1 LNFSE
6 SAMLYFQTSSMR
18 IFLPF
23 LLLLSFSAVFAQKG
37 IVRGITVNAAN
48 NQPLSGVKV
57 FMVEISQGVISDS
70 LGNFEITNIPPG
82 IYTFRA
88 SSMGYKTSFQNEITV
103 TNART
108 VNVVLSLEEIISG
121 KESEEVVV
129 KGPKFA
135 RNVESPVSLKTLNS
149 TEIERLP
156 GANRDVSKVIAALPG
171 VASRATFRNDII
183 IRGGSPGENK
193 FYLDGIEVP
202 NINHFA
208 TQGSSGGPVGLLNV
222 NFISEVDFYS
232 GAFPS
237 NRANGL
243 SSVLAFKQKEGN
255 PDGLIT
261 NFALGSSDAALTFD
275 GPLGKKANFIFSAR
289 RSYLQFLFAALKLP
303 ILPTYNDFQYKV
315 NVKLNDK
322 NRISFIGLGAID
334 QFALNTKVNEGLTDT
349 AKLAYNNYLLG
360 NIPMQSQWN
369 YTFGINYQHFS
380 EHAIQSVVV
389 SRNML
394 NNKAYRYKDLI
405 ETPANL
411 LQNYASFE
419 AENKV
424 RMEHT
429 YRKNGFR
436 WNVGVGYEYARY
448 RNESYL
454 NITVQGQP
462 FVVNYASDV
471 FLSKYS
477 MFSQVSQSF
486 FNEHLNL
493 SLGLRMDGSNYTKT
507 MSNPLN
513 QLSPSFSVNYR
524 FNDSWALNGN
534 IARYH
539 QIPAYT
545 ILGYRDY
552 TGSLVNKTNGLQYIQ
567 ADHFVIG
574 TEYRTK
580 KSSRFTL
587 EGFYKSYA
595 HYPFS
600 LKDSICLANQGSD
613 FGVVGNEAVK
623 SISSGRT
630 YGGEFLFQ
638 QKLYKGFYTVLA
650 YTYVISEFKDK
661 NGQYVPTA
669 WDSRHIISLT
679 GGKRFKKGWELGM
692 RWLFSGGSPYTPYDV
707 ATSSLIANWNING
720 TGLLD
725 YNRLNS
731 KRESSF
737 HQLNIRLDKKFF
749 LDKFNMNFYLDIQ
762 NVYGYK
768 AKLAPILLVQTD
780 ASGAPMVDPNNPSHY
795 LTKTIQNTS
804 GIVQPTL
811 GIIIEFATRRKV
823 LPKTLNLQ

>member
-1 LNFSE
+1 
-6 SAMLYFQTSSMR
+6 MR
-18 IFLPF
+18 GLFILLFLSP
-23 LLLLSFSAVFAQKG
+23 LLTLAQNG
-37 IVRGITVNAAN
+37 IVRGKTVNLTN
-48 NQPLSGVKV
+48 NQALDGVKILI
-57 FMVEISQGVISDS
+57 VELSTGTVSDAE
-70 LGNFEITNIPPG
+70 GNYEFTKLPPG

-88 SSMGYKTSFQNEITV
+88 TATGFKPAFQNEISV
-103 TNART
+103 TNARSIT
-108 VNVVLSLEEIISG
+108 LDFQMEELVSG
-121 KESEEVVV
+121 KESDEVVV
-129 KGPKFA
+129 KGPKFQ
-135 RNVESPVSLKTLNS
+135 RNTESPVSLKTLNA

-222 NFISEVDFYS
+222 NFINEVDFYS
-232 GAFPS
+232 GAFPA

-243 SSVLAFKQKEGN
+243 SSVLAFKQKDGN
-255 PDGLIT
+255 EDGLIT

-315 NVKLNDK
+315 NLDLNAK

-334 QFALNTKVNEGLTDT
+334 QFALNANVNDGLTDT
-349 AKLAYNNYLLG
+349 AQIEYNKFLLG

-369 YTFGINYQHFS
+369 YTVGINYQHFS
-380 EHAIQSVVV
+380 EQSVQNIVV

-436 WNVGVGYEYARY
+436 WNVGLGYEYARY
-448 RNESYL
+448 RNETYA
-454 NITVQGQP
+454 NITIQGFP
-462 FVVNYASDV
+462 VVIDYTSDL
-471 FLSKYS
+471 FLSKYA
-477 MFSQVSQSF
+477 FFTQVSQSF
-486 FNEHLNL
+486 FKERLNA
-493 SLGLRMDGSNYTKT
+493 SFGLRMDGSNYSKT
-507 MSNPLN
+507 MANPLN
-513 QLSPSFSVNYR
+513 QLSPSLSLNFRINESL
-524 FNDSWALNGN
+524 ALNAN
-534 IARYH
+534 VSRFH

-545 ILGYRDY
+545 ILGYRNALGD
-552 TGSLVNKTNGLQYIQ
+552 LVNKQNDIQYIR
-567 ADHFVIG
+567 ADHFVVG
-574 TEYRTK
+574 AEYRTK
-580 KSSRFTL
+580 ASSRLTL
-587 EGFYKSYA
+587 EGFYKNYDR
-595 HYPFS
+595 YPFS

-623 SISSGRT
+623 SMSQGRT

-638 QKLYKGFYTVLA
+638 QKLYKGFYAVVA
-650 YTYVISEFKDK
+650 YTYVISEFKNK
-661 NGQYVPTA
+661 NDEYVPTA
-669 WDSRHIISLT
+669 WDSRHIVSLT

-692 RWLFSGGSPYTPYDV
+692 RWLFSGGSPYTPYDIE
-707 ATSSLIANWNING
+707 TSSLISNWNING
-720 TGLLD
+720 VGLLD
-725 YNRLNS
+725 YSRLNTE
-731 KRESSF
+731 REASF
-737 HQLNIRLDKKFF
+737 HQLNVRLDKKLF

-762 NVYGYK
+762 NLYGYK
-768 AKLAPILLVQTD
+768 TKVAPILLVETD
-780 ASGAPMVDPNNPSHY
+780 AAGAPVIDPNDPTRY
-795 LTKTIQNTS
+795 KTKLIENTS
-804 GIVQPTL
+804 GIVQPTI
-811 GIIIEFATRRKV
+811 GIIVEFATKKKA

>member
-1 LNFSE
+1 MRGLFILLFLTPFIIFS
-6 SAMLYFQTSSMR
+6 QN
-18 IFLPF
+18 
-23 LLLLSFSAVFAQKG
+23 G
-37 IVRGITVNAAN
+37 IVRGKTVNLTN
-48 NQPLSGVKV
+48 NQALEGVKILII
-57 FMVEISQGVISDS
+57 ELSTGTISDAE
-70 LGNFEITNIPPG
+70 GNYEFTKLPPG

-88 SSMGYKTSFQNEITV
+88 TATGYKPAFQNEITV
-103 TNART
+103 TNARSIT
-108 VNVVLSLEEIISG
+108 LDFSLEELVSG

-129 KGPKFA
+129 KGPKFQ
-135 RNVESPVSLKTLNS
+135 RNTESPVSLKTLNA

-222 NFISEVDFYS
+222 NFINEVDFYS
-232 GAFPS
+232 GAFPA

-243 SSVLAFKQKEGN
+243 SSVLAFKQKDGN
-255 PDGLIT
+255 EDGLIT

-315 NVKLNDK
+315 NVDLNAK

-334 QFALNTKVNEGLTDT
+334 QFALNADVNDGLTDT
-349 AKLAYNNYLLG
+349 AQIAYNKFLLG

-369 YTFGINYQHFS
+369 YTVGINYQHFS
-380 EHAIQSVVV
+380 EQSIQNIVV

-411 LQNYASFE
+411 LQNYSSFE

-436 WNVGVGYEYARY
+436 WNVGLGYEYARY
-448 RNESYL
+448 RNETYA
-454 NITVQGQP
+454 NVTIQGFP
-462 FVVNYASDV
+462 VVIDYTSDL
-471 FLSKYS
+471 FLSKYA
-477 MFSQVSQSF
+477 FFTQVSQSF
-486 FNEHLNL
+486 FKERLNA
-493 SLGLRMDGSNYTKT
+493 SFGLRMDGSNYSKT
-507 MSNPLN
+507 MANPLN
-513 QLSPSFSVNYR
+513 QLSPSLSLNFRINESL
-524 FNDSWALNGN
+524 ALNAN
-534 IARYH
+534 VSRFH

-545 ILGYRDY
+545 ILGYRNSLGD
-552 TGSLVNKTNGLQYIQ
+552 LVNKQNDIQYIR

-574 TEYRTK
+574 AEYRTK
-580 KSSRFTL
+580 ASSRLTL
-587 EGFYKSYA
+587 EGFYKKYDR
-595 HYPFS
+595 YPFS

-623 SISSGRT
+623 SMSQGRT

-638 QKLYKGFYTVLA
+638 QKLYKGFYAVVA
-650 YTYVISEFKDK
+650 YTYVISEFKNTNDE
-661 NGQYVPTA
+661 YVPTA
-669 WDSRHIISLT
+669 WDSRHIVSLT

-692 RWLFSGGSPYTPYDV
+692 RWLFSGGSPYTPYDIE
-707 ATSSLIANWNING
+707 TSRLISNWNING
-720 TGLLD
+720 VGLLD
-725 YNRLNS
+725 YSRLNTE
-731 KRESSF
+731 REASF
-737 HQLNIRLDKKFF
+737 HQLNVRLDKKLF

-762 NVYGYK
+762 NLYGYK
-768 AKLAPILLVQTD
+768 TKVAPILLVETD
-780 ASGAPMVDPNNPSHY
+780 ASGAPVIDPNDPTRY
-795 LTKTIQNTS
+795 KTKLIENTS
-804 GIVQPTL
+804 GIVQPTI
-811 GIIIEFATRRKV
+811 GIIVEFATKKKA

>member
-1 LNFSE
+1 
-6 SAMLYFQTSSMR
+6 MR
-18 IFLPF
+18 GFFISLIFIPF
-23 LLLLSFSAVFAQKG
+23 LVLSQNGV
-37 IVRGITVNAAN
+37 VRGKTFNVTN
-48 NQPLSGVKV
+48 NQALEGVKILI
-57 FMVEISQGVISDS
+57 VELSTGSISDAE
-70 LGNFEITNIPPG
+70 GNFEFTKIPPG

-88 SSMGYKTSFQNEITV
+88 TATGFKPSFQNEITV

-108 VNVVLSLEEIISG
+108 VTLDFSLEELVSG
-121 KESEEVVV
+121 KESDEVVV
-129 KGPKFA
+129 KGPKFQ
-135 RNVESPVSLKTLNS
+135 RNTESPVSLKSLNA

-222 NFISEVDFYS
+222 NFINEVDFYS
-232 GAFPS
+232 GAFPA

-243 SSVLAFKQKEGN
+243 SSVLAFKQKDGN
-255 PDGLIT
+255 EDGLIT

-315 NVKLNDK
+315 NVDLNAK

-334 QFALNTKVNEGLTDT
+334 QFALNADVNDGLTDT
-349 AKLAYNNYLLG
+349 AQIAYNKFLLG

-369 YTFGINYQHFS
+369 YTVGINYQHFS
-380 EHAIQSVVV
+380 EQSIQTIVV

-436 WNVGVGYEYARY
+436 WNVGFGYEYARY
-448 RNESYL
+448 RNETYA
-454 NITVQGQP
+454 NITIQGFP
-462 FVVNYASDV
+462 VVIDYNSDL
-471 FLSKYS
+471 FLSKYA
-477 MFSQVSQSF
+477 FFTQLSQSF
-486 FNEHLNL
+486 FKERLNA
-493 SLGLRMDGSNYTKT
+493 SFGLRMDGSNYSKT
-507 MSNPLN
+507 MANPLN
-513 QLSPSFSVNYR
+513 QLSPSFSLNYR
-524 FNDSWALNGN
+524 INESFALNAN
-534 IARYH
+534 VSRFH

-545 ILGYRDY
+545 ILGYRNASGD
-552 TGSLVNKTNGLQYIQ
+552 LVNKQNDIQYIR

-574 TEYRTK
+574 AEYRTK
-580 KSSRFTL
+580 ASSRFTL
-587 EGFYKSYA
+587 EGFYKNYDR
-595 HYPFS
+595 YPFS

-623 SISSGRT
+623 SMSQGRT

-638 QKLYKGFYTVLA
+638 QKLYKGFYAVVA
-650 YTYVISEFKDK
+650 YTYVISEFKNK
-661 NGQYVPTA
+661 NDEYVPTA
-669 WDSRHIISLT
+669 WDSRHIVSLT

-692 RWLFSGGSPYTPYDV
+692 RWLFSGGSPYTPYDI
-707 ATSSLIANWNING
+707 ATSSLISNWNING
-720 TGLLD
+720 IGLLD
-725 YNRLNS
+725 YSRLNTE
-731 KRESSF
+731 RESSF
-737 HQLNIRLDKKFF
+737 HQLNVRLDKKLF

-762 NVYGYK
+762 NLYGYK
-768 AKLAPILLVQTD
+768 TKVAPILLVETD
-780 ASGAPMVDPNNPSHY
+780 ASGAPVVDPNDPTRY
-795 LTKTIQNTS
+795 KTKLIENTS
-804 GIVQPTL
+804 GIVQPTI
-811 GIIIEFATRRKV
+811 GIIVEFATKKKA

>member
-1 LNFSE
+1 MRFLI
-6 SAMLYFQTSSMR
+6 SSVFLTF
-18 IFLPF
+18 IFL
-23 LLLLSFSAVFAQKG
+23 AHGQKG
-37 IVRGITVNAAN
+37 LVRGSTVNAAN

-57 FMVEISQGVISDS
+57 FIVELSQGVLSDS
-70 LGNFEITNIPPG
+70 VGGFEFNNLPPG
-82 IYTFRA
+82 VYTFRA
-88 SSMGYKTSFQNEITV
+88 SSIGYNTAFQNEITV

-108 VNVVLSLEEIISG
+108 VNLVLVLEEVFSG
-121 KESEEVVV
+121 KDADEVVV
-129 KGPKFA
+129 KGPKFV
-135 RNVESPVSLKTLNS
+135 RNIESPVSLKSLNS

-222 NFISEVDFYS
+222 NFISDVDFYS
-232 GAFPS
+232 GAFPA

-243 SSVLAFKQKEGN
+243 SSMLAFKQKDGN
-255 PDGLIT
+255 EDGLIT

-315 NVKLNDK
+315 NVNLNAK

-334 QFALNTKVNEGLTDT
+334 QFALNTKVNEGNTDT
-349 AKLAYNNYLLG
+349 AQVEYNNFLLG

-369 YTFGINYQHFS
+369 YTVGVNYQHFS
-380 EHAIQSVVV
+380 EQSIQTVVV

-394 NNKAYRYKDLI
+394 NNEAYRYKDLI
-405 ETPANL
+405 ETPENL

-419 AENKV
+419 AENKL

-448 RNESYL
+448 RNESFL

-462 FVVNYASDV
+462 FTVDYASDL

-477 MFSQVSQSF
+477 MFSQVSQSLF
-486 FNEHLNL
+486 KEQLNL
-493 SLGLRMDGSNYTKT
+493 SFGLRMDGSNYSRE

-513 QLSPSFSVNYR
+513 QLSPSLSVNYR
-524 FNDSWALNGN
+524 INESFALNAN
-534 IARYH
+534 VARYH
-539 QIPAYT
+539 QLPAYT
-545 ILGYRDY
+545 VLGYRNNA
-552 TGSLVNKTNGLQYIQ
+552 GSLVNKDNGLKYIR

-580 KSSRFTL
+580 QSSRFTL
-587 EGFYKSYA
+587 EGFYKNYSR
-595 HYPFS
+595 YPFS
-600 LKDSICLANQGSD
+600 LKDSISLANIGSD

-623 SISSGRT
+623 SISTGRT

-638 QKLYKGFYTVLA
+638 QKLYKGFYAVLA

-661 NGQYVPTA
+661 NDQYVPTA
-669 WDSRHIISLT
+669 WDSRHIVSLT

-707 ATSSLIANWNING
+707 PTSSLIANWNVNG
-720 TGLLD
+720 IGVLD
-725 YNRLNS
+725 YNQLNTQ
-731 KRESSF
+731 RESSF
-737 HQLNIRLDKKFF
+737 HQLNIRVDKKLF

-762 NVYGYK
+762 NAYGYK
-768 AKLAPILLVQTD
+768 TKVAPILLLQTD
-780 ASGAPMVDPNNPSHY
+780 ANGAPIVDPNDPSRY
-795 LTKTIQNTS
+795 LTKTIENTS
-804 GIVQPTL
+804 GIVQPTI
-811 GIIIEFATRRKV
+811 GIIVEFATKRRA
-823 LPKTLNLQ
+823 LPQTLNQQ

>member
-1 LNFSE
+1 
-6 SAMLYFQTSSMR
+6 MR
-18 IFLPF
+18 GLFILLIFVPF
-23 LLLLSFSAVFAQKG
+23 LVLSQNG
-37 IVRGITVNAAN
+37 IVRGKTVNLTN
-48 NQPLSGVKV
+48 NQALEGVKILII
-57 FMVEISQGVISDS
+57 ELSTGTISDAE
-70 LGNFEITNIPPG
+70 GAFEFTKLPPG

-88 SSMGYKTSFQNEITV
+88 TATGYKPAFQNEITV
-103 TNART
+103 TNARSIT
-108 VNVVLSLEEIISG
+108 LDFSLEELVSG

-129 KGPKFA
+129 KGPKFQ
-135 RNVESPVSLKTLNS
+135 RNTESPVSLKTLNA

-222 NFISEVDFYS
+222 NFINEVDFYS
-232 GAFPS
+232 GAFPA

-243 SSVLAFKQKEGN
+243 SSVLAFKQKDGN
-255 PDGLIT
+255 EDGLIT

-315 NVKLNDK
+315 NVDLNAK

-334 QFALNTKVNEGLTDT
+334 QFALNADVNDGLTDT
-349 AKLAYNNYLLG
+349 AQIAYNKFLLG

-369 YTFGINYQHFS
+369 YTVGINYQHFS
-380 EHAIQSVVV
+380 EQSIQNIVV

-411 LQNYASFE
+411 LQNYSSFE

-436 WNVGVGYEYARY
+436 WNVGLGYEYARY
-448 RNESYL
+448 RNDTYA
-454 NITVQGQP
+454 NVTIQGFP
-462 FVVNYASDV
+462 VVIDYTSDL
-471 FLSKYS
+471 FLSKYA
-477 MFSQVSQSF
+477 FFTQVSQSF
-486 FNEHLNL
+486 FKERLNA
-493 SLGLRMDGSNYTKT
+493 SFGLRMDGSNYSKT
-507 MSNPLN
+507 MANPLN
-513 QLSPSFSVNYR
+513 QLSPSLSVNFR
-524 FNDSWALNGN
+524 INESLALNAN
-534 IARYH
+534 VSRFH

-545 ILGYRDY
+545 ILGYRNSL
-552 TGSLVNKTNGLQYIQ
+552 GELVNKQNDIQYIR

-574 TEYRTK
+574 AEYRTK
-580 KSSRFTL
+580 ASSRFTL
-587 EGFYKSYA
+587 EGFYKNYDR
-595 HYPFS
+595 YPFS

-623 SISSGRT
+623 SMSQGRT

-638 QKLYKGFYTVLA
+638 QKLYKGFYAVVA
-650 YTYVISEFKDK
+650 YTYVISEFKNK
-661 NGQYVPTA
+661 NDEYVPTA
-669 WDSRHIISLT
+669 WDSRHIVSLT

-692 RWLFSGGSPYTPYDV
+692 RWLFSGGSPYTPYDIE
-707 ATSSLIANWNING
+707 TSSLISNWNING
-720 TGLLD
+720 VGLLD
-725 YNRLNS
+725 FNRLNTE
-731 KRESSF
+731 REASF
-737 HQLNIRLDKKFF
+737 HQLNVRLDKKLF

-762 NVYGYK
+762 NLYGYK
-768 AKLAPILLVQTD
+768 TKVAPILLVETD
-780 ASGAPMVDPNNPSHY
+780 AAGAPIIDPNDPTRY
-795 LTKTIQNTS
+795 KTKLIENTS
-804 GIVQPTL
+804 GIVQPTI
-811 GIIIEFATRRKV
+811 GIIVEFATKKKA